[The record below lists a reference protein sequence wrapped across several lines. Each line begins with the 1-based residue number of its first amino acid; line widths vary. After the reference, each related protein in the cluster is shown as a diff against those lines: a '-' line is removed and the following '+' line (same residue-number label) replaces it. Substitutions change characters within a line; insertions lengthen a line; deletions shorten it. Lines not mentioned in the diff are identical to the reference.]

1 MQKPIASSQQLT
13 ANSQQPIASSQQR
26 TANGEQRTAGL
37 YLHIPFCKQACSYC
51 NFHFSTSLSNKD
63 DLLKALHEEIN
74 QRSEYLESAELASI
88 YFGGG
93 TPSLLSAQEINSLL
107 ETIAALHQVSP
118 DAEITIEANPD
129 DLTSEKISALRDTS
143 VNRLSIGIQSFYED
157 ELKYM
162 NRAHNAKEGIIA
174 LERAMQAG
182 FKSLT
187 MDLIYGTPFLTE
199 QRWIESLHKVGDIGI
214 PHLSA
219 YQLTIEPKTALG
231 HQINKG
237 LSPAPNDDATV
248 RQFEM
253 LMDWAEASGYEHY
266 EISNLA
272 RHGHRAIHNSNYWK
286 GIPYLGIGPSAH
298 SFNGREREWNI
309 ANNTLYIKGIIAG
322 SAREGIETLTDK
334 ERYNE
339 YVMTGLRTIDGVQLE
354 KIRSFGQQYLDHFN
368 TSAKLYLESKQLV
381 LADERVTLTMEGKL
395 FADRIAAELFMV

>member
-1 MQKPIASSQQLT
+1 MQKPAVNSHQLT
-13 ANSQQPIASSQQR
+13 ANIPQR
-26 TANGEQRTAGL
+26 TANSERQTAGI

-51 NFHFSTSLSNKD
+51 NFHFSTSLANKD
-63 DLLKALHEEIN
+63 ELLQALHEEIK
-74 QRSEYLESAELASI
+74 QRSEYFEGAELASI

-107 ETIAALHQVSP
+107 ETIAALHPISA
-118 DAEITIEANPD
+118 DAEITLEANPD
-129 DLTSEKISALRDTS
+129 DLTAEKISVLRDTAI
-143 VNRLSIGIQSFYED
+143 NRLSIGIQSFYED
-157 ELKYM
+157 ELTYM
-162 NRAHNAKEGIIA
+162 NRAHNAQEGLDA

-199 QRWIESLHKVGDIGI
+199 QRWIESLNKVADIGI

-231 HQINKG
+231 HQISKG

-272 RHGHRAIHNSNYWK
+272 KPGHRAMHNSNYWK

-298 SFNGREREWNI
+298 SFNGREREWNV
-309 ANNTLYIKGIIAG
+309 ANNALYIKGIEAG
-322 SAREGIETLTDK
+322 SARDGIETLNNT

-339 YVMTGLRTIDGVQLE
+339 YVMTGLRTVEGVEE
-354 KIRSFGQQYLDHFN
+354 KKLLQFGQDMMQDFKRIAEQYV
-368 TSAKLYLESKQLV
+368 TSGHMTYSEKDWKLTRKGRY
-381 LADERVTLTMEGKL
+381 
-395 FADRIAAELFMV
+395 FADRIASELFVV